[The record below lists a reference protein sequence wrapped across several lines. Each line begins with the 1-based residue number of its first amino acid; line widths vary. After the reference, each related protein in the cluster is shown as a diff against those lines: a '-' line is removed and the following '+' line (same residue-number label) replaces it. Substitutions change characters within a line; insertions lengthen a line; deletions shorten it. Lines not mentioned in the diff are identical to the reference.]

1 MAGEGNG
8 MYGKHHSVESRQKI
22 SSMRKSRIASGDI
35 EIYHTQLSD
44 DQKAKI
50 SYKAKLRLS
59 DKTRHP
65 MYGKTHS
72 EETKMNI
79 SLANK
84 GKTAWNKG
92 KKCGHLSDDHKR
104 KLSELNSGKNNAMY
118 GSTYRWVNDGTR
130 NYRWPK
136 DKEIP
141 PNFKIGRIKN
151 KSSGN

>member
-1 MAGEGNG
+1 

-22 SSMRKSRIASGDI
+22 SLTRKSRIASGDI
-35 EIYHTQLSD
+35 EIYHTQHSD

-65 MYGKTHS
+65 MYGKKHS

-84 GKTAWNKG
+84 GKTAWNRG
-92 KKCGHLSDDHKR
+92 KKCGHLSDEHKR
-104 KLSELNSGKNNAMY
+104 KLSELNGGKNNPMY

-130 NYRWPK
+130 NYRWTK
-136 DKEIP
+136 DKDIP
-141 PNFKIGRIKN
+141 PNFKIGRISKRN
-151 KSSGN
+151 SGI